1 MTLSIQLSA
10 HFTLSEAIF
19 SPRALELSIDN
30 FTPITE
36 EILSAAKYTAAKLE
50 IVRSLLNAHPIHI
63 NSWIRCTELNTAI
76 GGAHSSQ
83 HLKGEAVDFICP
95 DFGTPLDICR
105 TLISSREVLQ
115 FDQLILEHSWVH
127 ISFCSP
133 AIQPRNEVLSL
144 LQGGKYAKGLTT
156 LQGDAL

>member
-1 MTLSIQLSA
+1 MTTSMQLSA
-10 HFTLSEAIF
+10 HFNLYEATF
-19 SPRALELSIDN
+19 SPKAVELSIDN
-30 FTPITE
+30 STPVTE
-36 EILSAAKYTAAKLE
+36 EILSAAKYTASRME
-50 IVRSLLNAHPIHI
+50 VVSVLLHAHPIHV

-105 TLISSREVLQ
+105 TLIASREVLQ